1 MADDRIPRRVRLT
14 LAGLALY
21 LAMPLDIIPD
31 FVPVLGQLDDL
42 VLVVIGV
49 AFIVRSIP
57 MPLLESHIESLETP

>member
-1 MADDRIPRRVRLT
+1 
-14 LAGLALY
+14 
-21 LAMPLDIIPD
+21 MPLDIIPD